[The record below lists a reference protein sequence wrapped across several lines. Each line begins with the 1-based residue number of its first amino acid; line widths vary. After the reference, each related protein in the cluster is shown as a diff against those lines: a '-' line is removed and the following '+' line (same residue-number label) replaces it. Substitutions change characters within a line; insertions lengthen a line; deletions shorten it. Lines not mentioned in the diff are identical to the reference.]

1 MQENN
6 NAVVKEETE
15 KVFPLWR
22 IIYKSIWL
30 ILLITVICG
39 AIGVGLAFLRAKP
52 SYTATRNIL
61 LNVEFEV
68 DGNSNEINN
77 NTLGK
82 RILPTIADII
92 STPEVVK
99 RANEDTNG
107 NAVAGAIKV
116 NYSENSL
123 IFSISY
129 TARTE
134 IDAITNLES
143 IVVASS
149 DIVRE
154 KQPTVFSEIEF
165 VQTHDEPM
173 INKNTNRTMYVLAGF
188 LGGLVLG
195 VVVAIMVFVLDNK
208 VKDGYELEE
217 ITGSSVIA
225 IIEKSN

>member
-82 RILPTIADII
+82 RILRAETASIALT
-92 STPEVVK
+92 SVVMC
-99 RANEDTNG
+99 
-107 NAVAGAIKV
+107 
-116 NYSENSL
+116 
-123 IFSISY
+123 SIG
-129 TARTE
+129 E
-134 IDAITNLES
+134 WD
-143 IVVASS
+143 
-149 DIVRE
+149 
-154 KQPTVFSEIEF
+154 
-165 VQTHDEPM
+165 
-173 INKNTNRTMYVLAGF
+173 
-188 LGGLVLG
+188 
-195 VVVAIMVFVLDNK
+195 
-208 VKDGYELEE
+208 YE
-217 ITGSSVIA
+217 
-225 IIEKSN
+225 